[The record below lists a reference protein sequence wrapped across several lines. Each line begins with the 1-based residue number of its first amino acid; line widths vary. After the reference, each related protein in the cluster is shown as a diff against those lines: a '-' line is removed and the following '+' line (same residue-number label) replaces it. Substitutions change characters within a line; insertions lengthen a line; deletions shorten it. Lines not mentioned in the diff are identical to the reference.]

1 MNLLRLERKK
11 TNIKTYC
18 FAAAAIFV
26 CLLGL
31 TYIFAW
37 VPSLG
42 TADPNA
48 TALFSTYEGIS
59 AMSGAIAL
67 MAFSALA
74 SAMGYRYVI
83 KEFSGTSAVLL
94 FTYPID
100 RKKLVWTKVKLLTAF
115 ISVVVLLVPIGYF
128 VIFAVTGQ
136 LLSLVN
142 DTLQLMDFILII
154 RNTFVLAC
162 LINGI
167 ALCALRVG
175 FIKKSNSVT
184 VICAIVFSMLL
195 VNLAADINNS
205 FKIVLSLSVIILLA
219 GLLLVRN
226 MARKVENME
235 V

>member
-1 MNLLRLERKK
+1 MNLLKLERKK

-18 FAAAAIFV
+18 FAAAAIFL

-37 VPSLG
+37 VPRLG

-100 RKKLVWTKVKLLTAF
+100 RKKLVWAKVKLLTAF
-115 ISVVVLLVPIGYF
+115 ISVAVLLVTIGCF

-142 DTLQLMDFILII
+142 DTPHLMDFLLII
-154 RNTFVLAC
+154 RNVFVLAC

-195 VNLAADINNS
+195 VNLAADINNR
-205 FKIVLSLSVIILLA
+205 FKIVLGLSVIILLA
-219 GLLLVRN
+219 GLLLVDN

>member
-18 FAAAAIFV
+18 FAVAAIFV

-31 TYIFAW
+31 ACIFAW

-42 TADPNA
+42 IADPNA
-48 TALFSTYEGIS
+48 AALFSTYEGIS

-100 RKKLVWTKVKLLTAF
+100 RKKLVWAKVKLLTAF
-115 ISVVVLLVPIGYF
+115 ISVAVLLVTIGYF

-142 DTLQLMDFILII
+142 DTLQLMDFLQVI
-154 RNTFVLAC
+154 RNAFVLAC

-195 VNLAADINNS
+195 VNLATGIN
-205 FKIVLSLSVIILLA
+205 KIFAVMLGLSAAIFTI
-219 GLLLVRN
+219 GLLLTWDMVQ
-226 MARKVENME
+226 KVERME